1 MIHKFFLIL
10 IVECRICY
18 RQDDGIPICG
28 SDGKTY
34 DNQCHMEFVACESN
48 SDITIKHPGKCRDY
62 EADCGSMSILLY
74 ILVDCF
80 LALNLFECFNELIF

>member
-1 MIHKFFLIL
+1 MIKMIHKFFLIL

-34 DNQCHMEFVACESN
+34 DNQCKMEFVACESN
-48 SDITIKHPGKCRDY
+48 SEITMKYGGNCRDDY
-62 EADCGSMSILLY
+62 ESSSVTTTYKKSI
-74 ILVDCF
+74 
-80 LALNLFECFNELIF
+80 

>member
-1 MIHKFFLIL
+1 MIPKFFLIL

-34 DNQCHMEFVACESN
+34 DNQCHMEFVACESD
-48 SDITIKHPGKCRDY
+48 SDITMKHRGNCRDDY
-62 EADCGSMSILLY
+62 ESSSVTTTYKKSI
-74 ILVDCF
+74 
-80 LALNLFECFNELIF
+80 

>member
-34 DNQCHMEFVACESN
+34 DSKCHMEFVACESN

-62 EADCGSMSILLY
+62 EADCGSMSFLLY

-80 LALNLFECFNELIF
+80 LALNLFEYFNELIF